1 MRRLL
6 AFGLVILAAVTSR
19 ADEVV
24 VARWEGAITP
34 VAARFMTGAIERA
47 AREGAIAVVLELDTP
62 GGLDT
67 SMRDIVK
74 AELAAEVPVVVY
86 VAPGGSRAASAGVFI
101 TMAAHVAA
109 MAPTTNIGSAS
120 PVQMMGSGMDSTM
133 AKKVTN
139 DAVAYLES
147 IANERG
153 RNAVWAARFVED
165 ADNITADEALAEN
178 VIDVVARDRRD
189 LFEQLDG
196 RTIDLPTGPVTLR
209 TTAVEIVDVEP
220 GLVSGLLGL
229 IADPTVAYMLLL
241 LGIYGIFFELSN
253 PGSIYPGVIGAVA
266 ILLALF
272 ALQALPVRAAGI
284 ALIGV
289 SVVLFVLEV
298 YVASMGLLGVAGVVA
313 LVFGSAML
321 YEPGPDGMRLGWGV
335 IVPSVAV
342 TGGFVALCVVLAVRA
357 QKRPKVTGLD
367 AMIGEHGRVSRVL
380 VPGVGGKIV
389 VHGEVWDARCSVQV
403 DEGGTVEVTA
413 VEGRIVV
420 VRPVAGSRD
429 EA

>member
-153 RNAVWAARFVED
+153 RNAAWAARFVED